1 VSEKHLLP
9 SLPGLKQEKRLGEI
23 TELVLASGSV
33 RIDELAAA
41 FSVSSMTIHRD
52 LDFLDKKGLVRKSRG
67 FATAVSSSLFEA
79 STEYRIR
86 QSQKVK
92 KSLALA
98 ALSIIEPGQSVM
110 MDDSTTGLHLA
121 GLLPQKLPLTVIT
134 NFQRVA
140 DSLVGNPGIEII
152 MTGGQFY
159 PWCEAYMGS
168 IALNSLKKMRA
179 DIAFMSAPAV
189 IGGVGYHQ
197 HHDAVELKQAMLASA
212 EQKVLYV
219 DHTKFNMRALHAF
232 ATLNEFDTVIVD
244 AETAPEHISQIEDS
258 GARLIIAQ

>member
-1 VSEKHLLP
+1 MIEKHPFP
-9 SLPGLKQEKRLGEI
+9 SLPGLRQEKRLDEI

-33 RIDELAAA
+33 RIDELAEA

-52 LDFLDKKGLVRKSRG
+52 LDFLDKKGLIRKSRG

-86 QSQKVK
+86 QEQKVK
-92 KSLALA
+92 KLLALA
-98 ALSIIEPGQSVM
+98 ALSLIEPGQSVV

-121 GLLPQKLPLTVIT
+121 ALLPQKTPLTVIT

-159 PWCEAYMGS
+159 AWCEAYMGS
-168 IALNSLKKMRA
+168 IALNSLKKIRA
-179 DIAFMSAPAV
+179 DVVFMSAPAV
-189 IGGVGYHQ
+189 IGGVCYHQ
-197 HHDAVELKQAMLASA
+197 HHDAVEIKQAMLASA
-212 EQKVLYV
+212 EKKVLYI

-232 ATLNEFDTVIVD
+232 TPLSEFDVVIVD
-244 AETAPEHISQIEDS
+244 SETAPENISQIEDS
-258 GARLIIAQ
+258 GARLIFA

>member
-1 VSEKHLLP
+1 VTSKLPLP
-9 SLPGLKQEKRLGEI
+9 SLSKMKQEERLDGI

-33 RIDELAAA
+33 RIDELAEV

-52 LDFLDKKGLVRKSRG
+52 LDFLDKKGLLRKSRG

-92 KSLALA
+92 KALAVA
-98 ALSIIEPGQSVM
+98 ALSLIEPGQSVM

-121 GLLPQKLPLTVIT
+121 TLLPQKLPLTVVT

-159 PWCEAYMGS
+159 AWCDAYMGS
-168 IALNSLKKMRA
+168 ITLNSLRNMRA
-179 DIAFMSAPAV
+179 DIVFMSAPAV
-189 IGGVGYHQ
+189 IGGVCYHQ
-197 HHDAVELKQAMLASA
+197 HHEAVELKQAMLASA

-232 ATLNEFDTVIVD
+232 SNLSEFDIVIVD
-244 AETAPEHISQIEDS
+244 TETLPEHIAQIEDS